1 VKPIRKRRER
11 PGGLTLTGLDSFFVQ
26 LLRQIP
32 ECADPGDNKLA
43 NARLFSPPTRRTDP
57 RLKQDWERYVHPE
70 LKTQFESARE
80 TVVKDLSR
88 MKPEI
93 ASGSDE
99 LAANLG
105 AETTFRLQIPSKHY
119 DAWVN
124 ALNQARLAVGA
135 KYHLDEADLNDLE
148 RLPFVNERDYRLF
161 QINFY
166 GDLQA
171 RILMRLEEINP

>member
-1 VKPIRKRRER
+1 VKPVKKRRDR
-11 PGGLTLTGLDSFFVQ
+11 PSGLTLTGLDAFFVQ

-32 ECADPGDNKLA
+32 ECADPGENKLA
-43 NARLFSPPTRRTDP
+43 NARLFSPPTRKMDAK
-57 RLKQDWERYVHPE
+57 LKHDWEHYVQPE
-70 LKTQFESARE
+70 LRSHFQTARE

-99 LAANLG
+99 LAANKG

-119 DAWVN
+119 DAWLN
-124 ALNQARLAVGA
+124 ALNQARLAIGA
-135 KYHLDEADLNDLE
+135 KYHLDDSDLNERD

-166 GDLQA
+166 GQLQE

>member
-1 VKPIRKRRER
+1 VKPVRKRRER
-11 PGGLTLTGLDSFFVQ
+11 PSGLTLTGLDAFFVQ
-26 LLRQIP
+26 LLRQVP

-43 NARLFSPPTRRTDP
+43 NARIFSPPTRQADAG
-57 RLKQDWERYVHPE
+57 LKHDWENYVQPE
-70 LKTQFESARE
+70 LQNHFQASRDIVA
-80 TVVKDLSR
+80 KDVSR

-93 ASGSDE
+93 ASGSTDPAGDE
-99 LAANLG
+99 G

-119 DAWVN
+119 DAWLN
-124 ALNQARLAVGA
+124 ALNQARLAIGA
-135 KYHLDEADLNDLE
+135 KYHLDDADLNERD

-166 GDLQA
+166 GQLQE